1 MRRLSLLACLL
12 VLLSLASATNIE
24 SEYVEF
30 DLQDNSVE
38 KEVEVGELT
47 SSRFTYI
54 TNHPV
59 DNLRVD
65 IEGEEANCFFEELS
79 LGGEISC
86 ETDYY
91 SNFTANIYYTTS
103 GLTTNRN
110 NANIF
115 RYSQN
120 IYRPT
125 DNYTFRAVLPE
136 GTGVIDQE
144 NDTTPVIDP
153 EFGEIGSEGRR
164 IHVEWNQ
171 DPELG
176 ETIAFE
182 VAYEE
187 LGNSFRNAV
196 IVLATIIL
204 LAGFARAYL
213 KRKTESQEEKVKD
226 QLTEDQRHIVE
237 MLEEDGS
244 MLQKDIV
251 EESEYSKAKI
261 SGLVSELEELELVS
275 KEKEGR
281 SNRISLE

>member
-1 MRRLSLLACLL
+1 MRKLTLLIGLLALI
-12 VLLSLASATNIE
+12 SLASATNIE

-38 KEVEVGELT
+38 KEVEFGELT
-47 SSRFTYI
+47 SSRMTYI

-59 DNLRVD
+59 DNLRVEID
-65 IEGEEANCFFEELS
+65 GEEADCFFEELS

-86 ETDYY
+86 ETDVYT
-91 SNFTANIYYTTS
+91 NFTADIHYTTS

-120 IYRPT
+120 VYRPT
-125 DNYTFRAVLPE
+125 DQYTFRAVLPE
-136 GTGVIDQE
+136 GTGVVNQE

-153 EFGEIGSEGRR
+153 EFGEVGSEGRR
-164 IHVEWNQ
+164 IHVEWTQ

-196 IVLATIIL
+196 IGLAALIL

-213 KRKTESQEEKVKD
+213 KRKSDSDEEKVKD
-226 QLTEDQRHIVE
+226 KLTEDQRLVVE
-237 MLEEDGS
+237 MLEEEES

-261 SGLVSELEELELVS
+261 SGLVSELEELEILS

-281 SNRISLE
+281 SNRVTLE

>member
-12 VLLSLASATNIE
+12 VLVSLASATNIE

-86 ETDYY
+86 ETEYY
-91 SNFTANIYYTTS
+91 SNFTANIHYTTS

-187 LGNSFRNAV
+187 LGNGFRNAV
-196 IVLATIIL
+196 ILLATIIL

-213 KRKTESQEEKVKD
+213 KRKTESEEKKVKD

-281 SNRISLE
+281 SNRVSLE

>member
-1 MRRLSLLACLL
+1 MRKLTVIIGLLALI
-12 VLLSLASATNIE
+12 SLASATNID

-30 DLQDNSVE
+30 DLQDNTVN
-38 KEVEVGELT
+38 KEVNFGELT
-47 SSRFTYI
+47 SERMTYI

-59 DNLRVD
+59 NNLYVE
-65 IEGEEANCFFEELS
+65 INGEEAECFFEQLS

-86 ETDYY
+86 ETEVYN
-91 SNFTANIYYTTS
+91 NFTADIRYTTS

-110 NANIF
+110 NANVF

-125 DNYTFRAVLPE
+125 DKYTFRAVLPE
-136 GTGVIDQE
+136 GTGVVDQE

-153 EFGEIGSEGRR
+153 EFGEVGSEGRR
-164 IHVEWNQ
+164 IHVEWTQ
-171 DPELG
+171 DPALG

-196 IVLATIIL
+196 IALAAVIL
-204 LAGFARAYL
+204 IAGFARAYL
-213 KRKTESQEEKVKD
+213 KRRSETSEEKMKD
-226 QLTEDQRHIVE
+226 QLSEDQRLVIE
-237 MLEEDGS
+237 MLEEEGS

-281 SNRISLE
+281 SNRVTLE